1 MLLVINNIFIFGCY
15 ISILGLIDDKFSID
29 FIRIFMQ
36 VAIISYFLYST
47 NLYLEDIVINDK
59 ITISLG
65 ALKELITII
74 AIVFVINSFNYIDGI
89 DGLCSIIFVS

>member
-1 MLLVINNIFIFGCY
+1 MVINNIFIFGCY

-29 FIRIFMQ
+29 PFIRIFMQ

-65 ALKELITII
+65 ALKDIITII
-74 AIVFVINSFNYIDGI
+74 AIVFVINSFN
-89 DGLCSIIFVS
+89 